1 VHQDYTNNLRFKA
14 NILFFHFNNIVDFMT
29 KTIDEIM
36 SKNLEMIN
44 SSSSAQETAKK
55 MSEKNVSSLLVT
67 ANNGRP
73 VGIVTEQDLVR
84 RVVAE
89 DVGSASSVVQHIM
102 SSPLVTIDPKSSV
115 EVAADVML
123 QNNVR
128 HLLVVENE
136 DIRRPLGIVTVTDF
150 AGYLKT
156 DSGPT

>member
-67 ANNGRP
+67 DNGRP

-89 DVGSASSVVQHIM
+89 DVGSASSEVQHIM

>member
-1 VHQDYTNNLRFKA
+1 
-14 NILFFHFNNIVDFMT
+14 MT

-36 SKNLEMIN
+36 TKNLEMIN

-67 ANNGRP
+67 DNNGRP

-115 EVAADVML
+115 EVAC
-123 QNNVR
+123 
-128 HLLVVENE
+128 
-136 DIRRPLGIVTVTDF
+136 
-150 AGYLKT
+150 
-156 DSGPT
+156 